1 MTIKK
6 ANLIKTSFLCI
17 LVYEIIEKPTL
28 QFFSVFFHPQI
39 ITFVVLLKLN

>member
-6 ANLIKTSFLCI
+6 ANLIKTSVLCI
-17 LVYEIIEKPTL
+17 LVYEIIEKPVI
-28 QFFSVFFHPQI
+28 QIFNIFFHPQI